1 MNDNQNS
8 INNSNSD
15 DSSIYYI
22 IEGNNNMEDI
32 KEEDESFRE
41 SQSNLLK
48 NSQILKVKGN
58 VISDEENDNFE
69 K

>member
-1 MNDNQNS
+1 MIIKIQL
-8 INNSNSD
+8 NSD